1 MRSSLARVSEAKIH
15 ERKVKTRTP
24 SKTALRFLRARK
36 DAPSSVV
43 RDVISTGCDQSQL
56 SIPQEELE
64 RLNRARDFFGDCV
77 KRWDDWL
84 TLMRVPKGEAVSEGR
99 LALIYHFRVSTK
111 GIKRIAIEVDLA
123 QATAERG
130 IGEQNGKFKD
140 DIVLVLHT
148 NAYNRYHGEVWNR
161 QLMLVNL
168 ICLVNGPEPKVP
180 LLVGLLS
187 CREQS
192 HERS

>member
-111 GIKRIAIEVDLA
+111 GIKRIGGSILLRRRRNEESVNRTGSSKTTLSSFCTRTPTIAIMGKF
-123 QATAERG
+123 G
-130 IGEQNGKFKD
+130 IGN
-140 DIVLVLHT
+140 
-148 NAYNRYHGEVWNR
+148 
-161 QLMLVNL
+161 
-168 ICLVNGPEPKVP
+168 
-180 LLVGLLS
+180 
-187 CREQS
+187 
-192 HERS
+192 